1 MFFSFIAS
9 INVYAETYEYD
20 SLDRV
25 VKVTYD
31 DGSYESQ
38 YIDIWFSSRRVSQ
51 TPKFI
56 EMKGEVG
63 NNGWVYLSWES
74 HSQDEL
80 YNLYKD
86 GELLKVKTKE
96 TKYLDYDTEA
106 NKTYTYYVEA
116 LQAETVRSCSIVF

>member
-1 MFFSFIAS
+1 
-9 INVYAETYEYD
+9 
-20 SLDRV
+20 
-25 VKVTYD
+25 
-31 DGSYESQ
+31 
-38 YIDIWFSSRRVSQ
+38 
-51 TPKFI
+51 
-56 EMKGEVG
+56 MKGEVG

-96 TKYLDYDTEA
+96 TKYIDYDTEA

-116 LQAETVRSCSIVF
+116 LQAETVRSCIIVF